1 MAENS
6 GKPRAA
12 PAAAMAVGGQI
23 ALQACW
29 PSRYWPWK
37 VVAFLLAATLLSY
50 LDRQALSVVAPRVAA
65 ELDLDNAR
73 LGLLLSAFF
82 WSYALMH
89 LVVGWP
95 LDRFNLR
102 VVYPLFVLLWSLAQ
116 MGCGLARSFRALFA
130 ARLFLGAFE
139 AAGQPGAAR
148 IIARIMSQKDRTFAN
163 GLMMSGGSLGAMIAP
178 PLMIWLANTWGWR
191 EGFMLL
197 GILGLLWAAGFGAWF
212 RPGREVLYGNRQE
225 GARQGENRWQ
235 VILRSPRFW
244 SCAVG
249 AACTIPL
256 IHTVA
261 AWVPTYFVQRWNF
274 GLTGRLGAILLVIYG
289 GLDAGFI
296 GGGALVRWLS
306 RGGRNV
312 TRARKLVM
320 AASAALIACATLV
333 PLARA
338 PWMAVA
344 LIFLLNMG
352 RASWG
357 AIFLAFNQDIAP
369 GRVAQIAGVYGCIGA
384 LMGALLVWL
393 IGIISRS
400 AGFEIPFLMIG
411 ALGVAGTAPVLMTRW
426 EGDQTHA

>member
-1 MAENS
+1 MKENP
-6 GKPRAA
+6 GKPEIAA
-12 PAAAMAVGGQI
+12 GTETPAGSSAV
-23 ALQACW
+23 AQANW

-37 VVAFLLAATLLSY
+37 VVTFLLAATLLSY

-82 WSYALMH
+82 WTYALMH

-102 VVYPLFVLLWSLAQ
+102 VVYPLFVGLWSLAQ
-116 MGCGLARSFRALFA
+116 IGCGLARGFRALFV

-148 IIARIMSQKDRTFAN
+148 IIARIMTQKDRTFAN

-191 EGFMLL
+191 EGFVLL
-197 GILGLLWAAGFGAWF
+197 GLAGLLWAGGFAAWF
-212 RPGREVLYGNRQE
+212 RAGREVLYGSRRE
-225 GARQGENRWQ
+225 GGAEAENRWP

-244 SCAVG
+244 GCALG

-256 IHTVA
+256 IHITA
-261 AWVPTYFVQRWNF
+261 AWVPTYFVQRWKF
-274 GLTGRLGAILLVIYG
+274 GLTGRLSLILLVIYA

-306 RGGRNV
+306 RGGRSV
-312 TRARKLVM
+312 ARARKMVM
-320 AASAALIACATLV
+320 TASAALIASAAVV
-333 PLARA
+333 PLAA
-338 PWMAVA
+338 SPGMAVA
-344 LIFLLNMG
+344 LIFLLNVG

-393 IGIISRS
+393 VGIISRS
-400 AGFEIPFLMIG
+400 AGFDIPFLLIG
-411 ALGVAGTAPVLMTRW
+411 ALGVAGTLPVVLTRW
-426 EGDQTHA
+426 EG

>member
-1 MAENS
+1 MSNNP
-6 GKPRAA
+6 GKTEAAAGTEA
-12 PAAAMAVGGQI
+12 PARDPAGAKAS
-23 ALQACW
+23 W

-37 VVAFLLAATLLSY
+37 VVAFLLTATLLSY

-102 VVYPLFVLLWSLAQ
+102 VVYPLFVGLWSLAQ
-116 MGCGLARSFRALFA
+116 MGCGLARSFRALFV

-148 IIARIMSQKDRTFAN
+148 IIARIMTQKDRTFAN

-191 EGFMLL
+191 EGFVLL
-197 GILGLLWAAGFGAWF
+197 GLAGLLWAGAFAAWF
-212 RPGREVLYGNRQE
+212 RAGREVLHGSRGG
-225 GARQGENRWQ
+225 GAAEAENQWS

-244 SCAVG
+244 ACALG

-256 IHTVA
+256 IHIAA
-261 AWVPTYFVQRWNF
+261 AWVPTYFVQRWKF
-274 GLTGRLGAILLVIYG
+274 DLTGRLGVILLVIYA

-306 RGGRNV
+306 RGGRPV
-312 TRARKLVM
+312 ARARKTVM
-320 AASAALIACATLV
+320 TASAALIACAALV
-333 PLARA
+333 PLAPT
-338 PWMAVA
+338 PWIAVA

-369 GRVAQIAGVYGCIGA
+369 GRVAQIAGIYGCIGA

-400 AGFEIPFLMIG
+400 VGFDIPFLMIG
-411 ALGVAGTAPVLMTRW
+411 ALGVAGTLPVVLARW
-426 EGDQTHA
+426 EG